1 MDDIKMWKEI
11 LVGFVLLLVVGAILT
26 HGHIEVTSPETKSMD
41 FKISDIVPNAAL
53 SGFLANVI
61 GTQSAARADLITHT
75 YLWGDEGL
83 FSKEYDV
90 KIYVA
95 DRLIPP
101 TLGITQKELNGVLE
115 SLDNTYKGILD
126 LANQIPK

>member
-1 MDDIKMWKEI
+1 MWKEI
-11 LVGFVLLLVVGAILT
+11 IVGFVLLLVVGAILT
-26 HGHIEVTSPETKSMD
+26 HGHVEVTGPEIKTMD
-41 FKISDIVPNAAL
+41 IKISDIVPNPAL
-53 SGFLANVI
+53 SSILSNLAK
-61 GTQSAARADLITHT
+61 TQSAARADLVTHT

-95 DRLIPP
+95 DRLVPP

-115 SLDNTYKGILD
+115 SLDNTYKGIFD